1 MGEHAAELVILDLA
15 DECCACAQTGGADDR
30 ICRRS
35 SRYLHRRTHGV
46 INSRRGGLGDQ
57 LHASLAHLLP
67 EEKIVLRA
75 RNHVHDCI
83 ADAKHIEARRIHLT
97 TLLDNN
103 ARTIAVERIEA
114 IAAPCAHGARHAIHR
129 RGSEVHQMAFKER
142 VFSGVQ
148 PTGNLHLGNYLGAL
162 VKFVALQEKY
172 DCIYCIVDLHA
183 ITVWQNPA
191 ELPKATREV
200 AAAFIACGIDAK
212 RHIVFNQSQ
221 VAEHAELAWIFNC
234 VARLGWLNRM
244 TQFKEKAGKDRENAS
259 VGLYAYPALMAADI
273 LVYRATHVP
282 VGEDQ
287 KQHLEL
293 SRDIAQKFNNDF
305 AASIA
310 AHGYGDAFFPQPEPL
325 ITGEATR
332 VMSLRDGTKKMSK
345 SDASD
350 QSRINLT
357 DDADAIAQKV
367 RRAKTDPEPLPSE
380 EKGLETRPE
389 ADNLV
394 GIFAALEGTTRAGVL
409 KQFGN
414 AQFSTFKA
422 ALTDLAVAKLSPINS
437 EIKRLLNDPAAI
449 DAILADGSARAQKLA
464 GETMK
469 AVKDI
474 VGFVR
479 S

>member
-1 MGEHAAELVILDLA
+1 V
-15 DECCACAQTGGADDR
+15 
-30 ICRRS
+30 
-35 SRYLHRRTHGV
+35 
-46 INSRRGGLGDQ
+46 
-57 LHASLAHLLP
+57 
-67 EEKIVLRA
+67 
-75 RNHVHDCI
+75 
-83 ADAKHIEARRIHLT
+83 
-97 TLLDNN
+97 
-103 ARTIAVERIEA
+103 
-114 IAAPCAHGARHAIHR
+114 
-129 RGSEVHQMAFKER
+129 
-142 VFSGVQ
+142 
-148 PTGNLHLGNYLGAL
+148 
-162 VKFVALQEKY
+162 
-172 DCIYCIVDLHA
+172 
-183 ITVWQNPA
+183 
-191 ELPKATREV
+191 
-200 AAAFIACGIDAK
+200 
-212 RHIVFNQSQ
+212 
-221 VAEHAELAWIFNC
+221 FNC

-259 VGLYAYPALMAADI
+259 VGLYAYPTLMAADI

-293 SRDIAQKFNNDF
+293 SRDVAQKFNNDF
-305 AASIA
+305 GQSIKDK
-310 AHGYGDAFFPQPEPL
+310 GFGDAFFPLPEPV

-394 GIFAALEGTTRAGVL
+394 GIYAALADTTRAKVL
-409 KQFGN
+409 AQFGN
-414 AQFSTFKA
+414 AQFSTFKN
-422 ALTDLAVAKLSPINS
+422 ALTELAVAKLSPINS
-437 EIKRLLNDPAAI
+437 EMKRLLNDPAAI
-449 DAILADGSARAQKLA
+449 DAVLKDGSARAQKLA